1 MSKKKNKKIQAQE
14 TSAERIRRISQQ
26 FGYGKKKG
34 EEIEES
40 IVAEGNS
47 KLANEGATATAEKLE
62 EQPTENDNVIDDNR
76 IEIESAKPKE
86 RDDTPLLSNES
97 GTDES
102 ILKLK
107 DTINTVTTRLSLL
120 EQNLNKKEDI
130 NKIVKEKT
138 EECIRKL
145 NIDVPAAQEKAKSI
159 LDGAELEKK
168 KIIADGKRDSDSL
181 HADAENAK
189 ADANAILA
197 MANEKEKE
205 LKKLSEELTK
215 KEIQLQNEEINY
227 RKKIGDE
234 VTKEYKDAISK
245 ADSFEDEKKK
255 LNNKVDYFKNQY
267 NLILKELEDAQ
278 NELRDYEQK
287 KRELNDKD
295 LDCKSLEEEIKNLR
309 AEKQELKTKL
319 TQIGTNPL
327 VYKNQ
332 LEYLEE
338 EYQSALDRLANV
350 PSELELADL
359 RHKAEEYK
367 KINVQ
372 YAKQEQELW
381 DTKSEL
387 ESFRAKASQ
396 LDDYVQYVRIL
407 TENKRQLQTE
417 LASLQEQYESENNSK
432 FKALTNFDNNTP
444 APYSGPTFNG
454 SLADLTQQ
462 FLGFAQNESQ
472 PLYYEESRIAA
483 FFSWLASTKIII
495 LEGLSGT
502 GKTSLPLVFSRF
514 AKWYTPRVSV
524 QSAWKDKNDLIGF
537 FNDFKKE
544 YKETEFL
551 KDLYKASQDKERPAL
566 IVLDEMNISRIEY
579 YFADFLSALED
590 PNPDN
595 RVIDLIPDQSSNRGM
610 PNLFVDGG
618 KLPITPNIWFIGT
631 ANKDDSTFDIT
642 DKVYDRSGVIHFS
655 ARGEKPKNSS
665 KGNSTFV
672 SYAYLTNLFKEAE
685 RKFDPNARKTY
696 EDIRDLLIVCM
707 SDFFEINI
715 GNRITKQ
722 MDIFV
727 PVYLQCRN
735 SQSEETVYE
744 AIDEFFPYKIL
755 RKLEGIYDAKK
766 KANIANLKNSLD
778 QNKLPKTFRYLN
790 KIESEI
796 D

>member
-1 MSKKKNKKIQAQE
+1 MSKKKNKKIQVQE
-14 TSAERIRRISQQ
+14 TPAERIRRISQRY
-26 FGYGKKKG
+26 GYGKKEDRG
-34 EEIEES
+34 S
-40 IVAEGNS
+40 TSGNENEF
-47 KLANEGATATAEKLE
+47 ANESTVATQEKLE
-62 EQPTENDNVIDDNR
+62 DQSTENDNVINDNS
-76 IEIESAKPKE
+76 IEMKSVEPKE
-86 RDDTPLLSNES
+86 RDNTSLLSN

-107 DTINTVTTRLSLL
+107 DTINTVTARLSLL

-130 NKIVKEKT
+130 NKIVEEKT
-138 EECIRKL
+138 KECIRKL

-181 HADAENAK
+181 YADAENAK

-197 MANEKEKE
+197 IANEKEKE
-205 LKKLSEELTK
+205 LKKLSEELVK

-227 RKKIGDE
+227 RKKISDE
-234 VTKEYKDAISK
+234 IAKEYKDAISK
-245 ADSFEDEKKK
+245 VDSFEDEKKE

-267 NLILKELEDAQ
+267 NLVLKELEDAQ

-309 AEKQELKTKL
+309 AERQALKTQL
-319 TQIGTNPL
+319 SQIGADPL
-327 VYKNQ
+327 AYKNQ
-332 LEYLEE
+332 LEYLEK

-350 PSELELADL
+350 PSELYLANL
-359 RHKAEEYK
+359 RDKAEMYDQMGK
-367 KINVQ
+367 Q
-372 YAKQEQELW
+372 YAEQKKELLN
-381 DTKSEL
+381 TKSEL
-387 ESFRAKASQ
+387 KKLEVNES
-396 LDDYVQYVRIL
+396 LLNDYTQYVRIL
-407 TENKRQLQTE
+407 LESKRQLQAE
-417 LASLQEQYESENNSK
+417 LASLQEQYESENKSK
-432 FKALTNFDNNTP
+432 FKALTNFDGNKP
-444 APYSGPTFNG
+444 AIYSGPAFNG

-462 FLGFAQNESQ
+462 FLGFAQNES
-472 PLYYEESRIAA
+472 PALYYEESRIAA
-483 FFSWLASTKIII
+483 FFSWLASTKIVI
-495 LEGLSGT
+495 LEGVSGT

-551 KDLYKASQDKERPAL
+551 KDLYKASQKYDCNCPAL

-590 PNPDN
+590 PDENN
-595 RVIDLIPDQSSNRGM
+595 RVIDLIPDQSSDQGM
-610 PNLFVDGG
+610 PEQFNKEG
-618 KLPITPNIWFIGT
+618 KLPIRPNIWFIGT

-642 DKVYDRSGVIHFS
+642 DKVYDRSGVMHFS
-655 ARGEKPKNSS
+655 TRGEKPKNSN

-672 SYAYLTNLFKEAE
+672 SYRYLTNLFKEAE

-696 EDIRDLLIVCM
+696 EEIRDLLIDCM
-707 SDFFEINI
+707 SDLFEINI

-755 RKLEGIYDAKK
+755 RKLEGIYDTKK
-766 KANIANLKNSLD
+766 KTNIATLKNNLD
-778 QNKLPKTFRYLN
+778 SKKLPKTFRYLN